1 MASSSPPPPPSENAF
16 ARFSALVKRELGAD
30 DVRIL
35 DAAAVPSGATNVLFA
50 NLEDHRHVAVTFG
63 KTPENPAALLRRL
76 EILVR
81 TFAHSLEEPS
91 REGMPRPSRPPVSLS
106 LHDELRALAQRARAI
121 DAIVLDA
128 HSPVVWGSAEQRAP
142 RADTAEEEVVPAL
155 ERLEE
160 SRRDLL
166 RLIHEMSP
174 EPFAEGQD
182 VQPMQVPQPAP
193 SADVLVDFDDDPEP
207 SAASLRAIREV
218 RELPE
223 LPALRKGR
231 PIVHVVREDDFGF
244 VARSFAG
251 IYLVVLVFEAPFDEL
266 RAERALTEALPKIER
281 LVLALPP
288 LDPGPTPTANV
299 IAFRR
304 RRR

>member
-1 MASSSPPPPPSENAF
+1 MASSAPPPPPTEFS
-16 ARFSALVKRELGAD
+16 RFSALVRRELGAD

-35 DAAAVPSGATNVLFA
+35 DAASVPSGATNVLFA
-50 NLEDHRHVAVTFG
+50 SLPAGRHVAVTFST
-63 KTPENPAALLRRL
+63 TPENPAALLRRL

-81 TFAHSLEEPS
+81 TFPQALEEPT
-91 REGMPRPSRPPVSLS
+91 REAAMHRPARPPVSLS
-106 LHDELRALAQRARAI
+106 LHDELRALAQRARAV
-121 DAIVLDA
+121 DAVVLDA
-128 HSPVVWGSAEQRAP
+128 HSPVVWGSATARGP
-142 RADTAEEEVVPAL
+142 RTDTPDEEVVPAL

-174 EPFAEGQD
+174 EPRGSSAQD
-182 VQPMQVPQPAP
+182 VDAFVPVPAP

-207 SAASLRAIREV
+207 SAVTERAVREV
-218 RELPE
+218 RDLPE

-231 PIVHVVREDDFGF
+231 PIVHVVREDDFGY

-251 IYLVVLVFEAPFDEL
+251 IYLVVLVFDAPFDEL

-288 LDPGPTPTANV
+288 LDPGPAPTANV